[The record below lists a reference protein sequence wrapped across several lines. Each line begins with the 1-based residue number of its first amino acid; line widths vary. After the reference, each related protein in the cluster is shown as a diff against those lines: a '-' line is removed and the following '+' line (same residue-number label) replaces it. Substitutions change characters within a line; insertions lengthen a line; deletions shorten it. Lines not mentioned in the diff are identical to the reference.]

1 LMAIQSK
8 YLNTKEENFP
18 VDVSSFN
25 YEKMQAK
32 PMVQERRQKRCS
44 DTNYK
49 ILFLILILREQTS
62 SQNQIS
68 IAKIL
73 FILYY

>member
-1 LMAIQSK
+1 MAIHSN

-18 VDVSSFN
+18 VEVSSFN
-25 YEKMQAK
+25 YEKRHAK
-32 PMVQERRQKRCS
+32 PMVQEQRQQRCS

-49 ILFLILILREQTS
+49 ILFLVLILREQMS

-73 FILYY
+73 FKLYY